1 MNINCLSNGRNSK
14 SNLQPLLNFK
24 QQDSRSLNFT
34 QVFLEDSVFAKQQF
48 QWRIICIFLMS
59 QCIVDLAYGL
69 DQLRLSQASD
79 NTISCNIYTFLI
91 AFSSIQLGL
100 ILILI
105 WITNFINH
113 RVTHWRVVMT
123 IILFCILFGQVEFIF
138 QAPTMFIIKLITVY
152 LIIYSM
158 RIRQVIADSASYKI
172 LMFFFLSYMIV
183 RHQILLNFNTIMLIY
198 TGLSCGFMMY
208 FSMKGDINEQSFLLS
223 QQCIQELVSDQ
234 NKPSVNLD
242 CKSYNYLPQNSNFFY
257 YSRSLFKQNKNE
269 QQQPSNPSYPHP
281 NRQISNCFNNYFS
294 NNSINNQEKS
304 NCKNIQSNN
313 QSNSTHSQIYNNQN
327 YAQKIQEQKRIPQ
340 KQNHQDKIFNF
351 PLEVIATNQQKSPL
365 ANYQSQNTQNL
376 NQIYEDILSLIPQG
390 IALIN
395 NQREVVISNKSILN
409 HFNCTKE
416 EQLLSKIFSINKQ
429 SFAKSEIASNHSL
442 ATPPSMKRGSIT
454 VDASSH
460 QIRGK
465 RNSSFSSRVK
475 DTLTSKNNTIQLDRL
490 NIRRDRKSSIL
501 SQFKLKEMQ
510 SKRLSI
516 TNNKKQISEL
526 FDEIL
531 NQDLN
536 FQYYDKKDDTIKN
549 MNTPHSNQRRK
560 SMNLKLGLN
569 RANTNLYEE
578 QSNDQAIQFT
588 IEKNVIQYAFHQG
601 EKTFSL
607 KIICCEM
614 QQRSQTFIPTPN
626 PTKVSQRNIHTN
638 LFDEVNEGIQ
648 GVEPAI
654 LIITEDISNKI
665 LLQKL
670 ERLNKQKKRMVASIS
685 HELRTP
691 LNCSIGLLDL
701 LLQDP
706 NMPPDLLQEY
716 LMPALYSNRLLFN
729 IVNDIIDFHQI
740 DSGKFQLNFKI
751 FDLRQLL
758 DECAMLMKI
767 SVSRKNLQLFLDID
781 KNIPSQ
787 LNSDPQRIRQ
797 IVLNLLSNA
806 VKYTFKGFIRIEAIN
821 YDIQY
826 IQIKV
831 IDTGIGIKEESMNQI
846 FEQFG
851 RIQEEKVL
859 ETEGAGLGLTISMNL
874 AKGVGGN
881 RGIDVQS
888 TFGKGST
895 FSFFILKQEFKK
907 KGASMTK
914 KEIFNKSLYQVVSH
928 TQGMNSVELKDL
940 SIDEDNQLNTI
951 TNTSL
956 YAQNGNSNNSLIN
969 ISDYNKNN
977 EIRSQK
983 IKLDKKIEQDKQTN
997 EDKLFLNVPI
1007 TSVQLNKSM
1016 SASSFVSEIAS
1027 ENIQQTQY
1035 SINKPETQDIRMD
1048 LKIQKRNPSQ
1058 VSQVS
1063 INGFSNEMIQDLEQK
1078 RQKRNSNQI
1087 TEISKEHEYGS
1098 ISGCSK
1104 TKSVNLQLSSF
1115 NKNSSLIN
1123 QNEEETKRS
1132 PQKDI
1137 FQIQIQK
1144 PKIFINQFGTQKQQ
1158 NSPVQVQNQIDLSF
1172 SSQEFID
1179 QQTSSENLDACKPM
1193 NECKTH
1199 NQMKKVDCY
1208 EKFKSMSKSCNKIV
1222 NQVSE
1227 KEISSTNTCCLCKK
1241 ILVVEDNEFN
1251 LFLLKKM
1258 LQSCNLEADQAM
1270 NGQEAIDKVI
1280 QSFTSQCICRN
1291 SYQLIFMDIDM
1302 PIKNGYEATQ
1312 EILKYCT
1319 QNDFKPP
1326 LISACSAYVGEEDKK
1341 QALKEGMT
1349 FFISKP
1355 IEMKVLQS
1363 VLKKAQYCQTC
1374 YVGHSLPT
1382 KFCPIQ
1388 IGAQEIKNFEIHLNI
1403 FSSLIQ

>member
-1 MNINCLSNGRNSK
+1 MNINYLSNGRNSRN
-14 SNLQPLLNFK
+14 NLQPLLNF
-24 QQDSRSLNFT
+24 QQQGPKPLNFS
-34 QVFLEDSVFAKQQF
+34 QLSLEDSILEKQQL
-48 QWRIICIFLMS
+48 QWRVICIFLMS

-69 DQLRLSQASD
+69 DQLRLSQAND
-79 NTISCNIYTFLI
+79 NTLNQKIYTFLI
-91 AFSSIQLGL
+91 AFSSIELFL
-100 ILILI
+100 ILILL
-105 WITNFINH
+105 WVTNFINH
-113 RVTHWRVVMT
+113 RVTHWRALMT
-123 IILFCILFGQVEFIF
+123 ILLFCLLFGQVELMF
-138 QAPTMFIIKLITVY
+138 QFPNMFIIKFITVY

-158 RIRQVIADSASYKI
+158 RIRQIIADSASNKI
-172 LMFFFLSYMIV
+172 CMFFFLCYVII
-183 RHQILLNFNTIMLIY
+183 RHQFLLNFNIIILIY
-198 TGLSCGFMMY
+198 TCLSCCFMMY
-208 FSMKGDINEQSFLLS
+208 FSIKGDINEQSFLLS

-234 NKPSVNLD
+234 HKTNINLD
-242 CKSYNYLPQNSNFFY
+242 YKSYNFLPQNSNFFY
-257 YSRSLFKQNKNE
+257 YSRSLFKQKQNKNE
-269 QQQPSNPSYPHP
+269 QQQPNNQSYPHP

-294 NNSINNQEKS
+294 SNSNNSQEKS
-304 NCKNIQSNN
+304 NCENIQSNHQ
-313 QSNSTHSQIYNNQN
+313 QSSTYSQLYSNQN
-327 YAQKIQEQKRIPQ
+327 YSQKNQEQKRNS
-340 KQNHQDKIFNF
+340 QNQNKQDKIFNF
-351 PLEVIATNQQKSPL
+351 PLEVIAANQQKSPL

-395 NQREVVISNKSILN
+395 NQREVVISNKSILT

-429 SFAKSEIASNHSL
+429 NFVKSEVASNQSL
-442 ATPPSMKRGSIT
+442 ATPPSMKRGSTT
-454 VDASSH
+454 VDVSSN
-460 QIRGK
+460 QVRGN
-465 RNSSFSSRVK
+465 RNSSFSSMVK
-475 DTLTSKNNTIQLDRL
+475 DTLTSKKNSIQSDRL
-490 NIRRDRKSSIL
+490 SIQKDRKSSIL

-536 FQYYDKKDDTIKN
+536 FQYFDKKDDTVKN
-549 MNTPHSNQRRK
+549 MNTPPSNQRRL

-569 RANTNLYEE
+569 KNNTMVCEE
-578 QSNDQAIQFT
+578 QNKDQSIQFT
-588 IEKNVIQYAFHQG
+588 VEKNVIQYAFHQG

-614 QQRSQTFIPTPN
+614 QQRSQTVIPTPN
-626 PTKVSQRNIHTN
+626 QAKGSKKNIQTN
-638 LFDEVNEGIQ
+638 PFDEVNEGIQ

-706 NMPPDLLQEY
+706 KMPPDLLQEY

-806 VKYTFKGFIRIEAIN
+806 VKYTFKGFIRIEAVN
-821 YDIQY
+821 YDSQY

-940 SIDEDNQLNTI
+940 SIDEDNQINTI

-956 YAQNGNSNNSLIN
+956 SAQNGNSNNSLIN
-969 ISDYNKNN
+969 IIENNKNN
-977 EIRSQK
+977 EIISER
-983 IKLDKKIEQDKQTN
+983 INLDKKIDQDKQIN
-997 EDKLFLNVPI
+997 EDKYLLNVPLPQ
-1007 TSVQLNKSM
+1007 VQLNKSI

-1027 ENIQQTQY
+1027 ENMQQTQY
-1035 SINKPETQDIRMD
+1035 SINQPETQDIRKE

-1058 VSQVS
+1058 ISQTS
-1063 INGFSNEMIQDLEQK
+1063 FNGISNEMIQDLESK

-1087 TEISKEHEYGS
+1087 TETSKEHEYGS
-1098 ISGCSK
+1098 ISDSLK
-1104 TKSVNLQLSSF
+1104 TKSINLQFSSS

-1132 PQKDI
+1132 PQKDF
-1137 FQIQIQK
+1137 FQIEIQK
-1144 PKIFINQFGTQKQQ
+1144 PKIFINQFVTQKQQ
-1158 NSPVQVQNQIDLSF
+1158 NSPVIAQNQIDLSDT
-1172 SSQEFID
+1172 SQEFID
-1179 QQTSSENLDACKPM
+1179 QQTSSENVDAYKQI

-1208 EKFKSMSKSCNKIV
+1208 EKFKSMSKNCNKLI

-1227 KEISSTNTCCLCKK
+1227 KEISSSNSCCQCKK

-1280 QSFTSQCICRN
+1280 QSFTSQCTCRN
-1291 SYQLIFMDIDM
+1291 GYKLIFMDIDM

-1319 QNDFKPP
+1319 SNDIKPP

-1349 FFISKP
+1349 FFITKP

-1363 VLKKAQYCQTC
+1363 VLKKAQ
-1374 YVGHSLPT
+1374 V
-1382 KFCPIQ
+1382 
-1388 IGAQEIKNFEIHLNI
+1388 IK
-1403 FSSLIQ
+1403 

>member
-1 MNINCLSNGRNSK
+1 MNINYLSNGRNSK
-14 SNLQPLLNFK
+14 SNLQSLLNYK
-24 QQDSRSLNFT
+24 QQGSRSLNLT
-34 QVFLEDSVFAKQQF
+34 QVYLEDSILAKQQL

-79 NTISCNIYTFLI
+79 NILSKNIQTFLI
-91 AFSSIQLGL
+91 AFSSIELGL
-100 ILILI
+100 IFIML
-105 WITNFINH
+105 WITNFVNH
-113 RVTHWRVVMT
+113 RVTHWRVFMT
-123 IILFCILFGQVEFIF
+123 IILFFLLFGQVELMF
-138 QAPTMFIIKLITVY
+138 QAPTMFIIKLITVH

-158 RIRQVIADSASYKI
+158 RIRQIIADSASYKI
-172 LMFFFLSYMIV
+172 LMFFFLTYIII
-183 RHQILLNFNTIMLIY
+183 RHQILLNFNIIVLIY
-198 TGLSCGFMMY
+198 TALSCGFMMY
-208 FSMKGDINEQSFLLS
+208 FSIRGDINEQTFLLS
-223 QQCIQELVSDQ
+223 QQCFQELISEQ
-234 NKPSVNLD
+234 NKASFNLD
-242 CKSYNYLPQNSNFFY
+242 SKSYNFLPQNSNFFY

-269 QQQPSNPSYPHP
+269 QQQPNNQGYNHP

-304 NCKNIQSNN
+304 NCENIQSNN
-313 QSNSTHSQIYNNQN
+313 QSNSTYSQIYSNQN
-327 YAQKIQEQKRIPQ
+327 NVQKIQEQKKNPQ
-340 KQNHQDKIFNF
+340 NQNHQDKIFNF
-351 PLEVIATNQQKSPL
+351 PLEVITSNQQKSPL

-395 NQREVVISNKSILN
+395 NQREVVISNKSILK

-429 SFAKSEIASNHSL
+429 SFVKSEIASNQSL
-442 ATPPSMKRGSIT
+442 ATPPSMKRGSTT
-454 VDASSH
+454 VDASMN
-460 QIRGK
+460 QIRGN
-465 RNSSFSSRVK
+465 RNSSFSSMVK
-475 DTLTSKNNTIQLDRL
+475 DTLTSKKNSIQSDRL
-490 NIRRDRKSSIL
+490 SIQKDRKSSIL

-536 FQYYDKKDDTIKN
+536 FQYFDKKDDTVKN
-549 MNTPHSNQRRK
+549 MNTPPSNQRRK

-569 RANTNLYEE
+569 RTNTIVYEE
-578 QSNDQAIQFT
+578 QNKDQQIQFT
-588 IEKNVIQYAFHQG
+588 VEKNVIQYAFHQG

-614 QQRSQTFIPTPN
+614 QQRSQTVIPTPN
-626 PTKVSQRNIHTN
+626 QTKESKRNIHTN
-638 LFDEVNEGIQ
+638 PFDEVNEGIQ

-706 NMPPDLLQEY
+706 KMPPDLLQEY

-787 LNSDPQRIRQ
+787 INSDPQRIRQ

-806 VKYTFKGFIRIEAIN
+806 VKYTFKGFIRIEAVN
-821 YDIQY
+821 YDSQY

-914 KEIFNKSLYQVVSH
+914 KEIFNKSLYQVISH

-940 SIDEDNQLNTI
+940 SIDEDNQINTV

-956 YAQNGNSNNSLIN
+956 SAQNGNSN
-969 ISDYNKNN
+969 
-977 EIRSQK
+977 
-983 IKLDKKIEQDKQTN
+983 KKIEQEKQLKD
-997 EDKLFLNVPI
+997 DKLFLNVPI
-1007 TSVQLNKSM
+1007 PQVQLNKSI

-1035 SINKPETQDIRMD
+1035 SINQPETQDIRMD
-1048 LKIQKRNPSQ
+1048 LKIQKRNPTQISQ
-1058 VSQVS
+1058 TSF
-1063 INGFSNEMIQDLEQK
+1063 NGISNEMIQDLELK

-1087 TEISKEHEYGS
+1087 TETSKEHEYGS
-1098 ISGCSK
+1098 LSDSSK
-1104 TKSVNLQLSSF
+1104 TKSVNLQLSSC
-1115 NKNSSLIN
+1115 NKNTSLIN

-1137 FQIQIQK
+1137 FSIEMQK

-1158 NSPVQVQNQIDLSF
+1158 NSPVQVQNQVDLSF
-1172 SSQEFID
+1172 TSQELND
-1179 QQTSSENLDACKPM
+1179 QQTSSENVDAYKQM
-1193 NECKTH
+1193 NEAKTH

-1208 EKFKSMSKSCNKIV
+1208 EKFKSMSKNTNKLV
-1222 NQVSE
+1222 NQISE
-1227 KEISSTNTCCLCKK
+1227 KEITSTNSCCICKK

-1280 QSFTSQCICRN
+1280 QSYNSQCACKN
-1291 SYQLIFMDIDM
+1291 SYKLIFMDIDM

-1319 QNDFKPP
+1319 QNDVKPP

-1349 FFISKP
+1349 FFITKP

-1363 VLKKAQYCQTC
+1363 VLKKAQ
-1374 YVGHSLPT
+1374 V
-1382 KFCPIQ
+1382 
-1388 IGAQEIKNFEIHLNI
+1388 IK
-1403 FSSLIQ
+1403 